1 MILGI
6 AEIIIGGM
14 IFDWLARRTKAP
26 GLLGLLL
33 LGILFGP
40 FALNLIE
47 PGIYKVA
54 AEMRMVALV
63 VILFRAGF
71 EMNRKSL
78 QQVGTRAF
86 LIAFIPCLCEIAVI
100 TLVAPLLL
108 PLSTHEAAMLGAVL
122 AAVSPAVI
130 VPYMV
135 KFSREK
141 LGTDKG
147 IPTLVL
153 AGAACDDAVAIV
165 LCSALTAAYA
175 GTSVNTWT
183 KLGSIPVSIITG
195 VAAGVGV
202 GYLLYQFFKL
212 TNPRATKRL
221 LTILAL
227 AIMLISAQQ
236 YIENWIPYSALMT
249 ILTSGVII
257 YEMNAKV
264 AREISDKLAKLWI
277 FAQLL
282 LFVLVGAQVDV
293 KIAWGAGL
301 TGCTVIFIGLT
312 ARSVAVFLC
321 LVGSQFNKKERLFVA
336 LSYLPKATVQAAIGA
351 VPLTAMAAAKMD
363 TEPGELIL
371 AVAVLSIIT
380 TAPLGAFLI
389 NAGGKRL
396 LNKGLPTQKSE

>member
-54 AEMRMVALV
+54 SDLRMVALV

-78 QQVGTRAF
+78 QKVGSQAIM
-86 LIAFIPCLCEIAVI
+86 IAFIPCLCEIGTV

-108 PLSTHEAAMLGAVL
+108 PLSTLEAAMLGSVL
-122 AAVSPAVI
+122 AAVSPAVV
-130 VPYMV
+130 VPYMI
-135 KFSREK
+135 KFSREG
-141 LGTDKG
+141 LGTNKG

-165 LCSALTAAYA
+165 LCSALTAVYT
-175 GTSVNTWT
+175 GTTVNTWV
-183 KLGSIPVSIITG
+183 KIGSIPISIFTG
-195 VAAGVGV
+195 IVTGLAV
-202 GYLLYQFFKL
+202 GYLLYRFFKL
-212 TNPRATKRL
+212 ANPRATKRL

-227 AIMLISAQQ
+227 AIILISAQQ
-236 YIENWIPYSALMT
+236 HIENWIPYSALMT
-249 ILTSGVII
+249 ILTIGIII
-257 YEMNAKV
+257 YEVDARA
-264 AREISDKLAKLWI
+264 AREISDKLGKLWI

-282 LFVLVGAQVDV
+282 LFVLVGAQVDLNV
-293 KIAWGAGL
+293 AWGAGL
-301 TGCTVIFIGLT
+301 AGCAVIFIGLSGRT
-312 ARSVAVFLC
+312 AAVFLC
-321 LVGSQFNKKERLFVA
+321 LAGSQFNKKERLFVA

-351 VPLTAMAAAKMD
+351 APLAAMAVAKMD
-363 TEPGELIL
+363 TGPGELIL
-371 AVAVLSIIT
+371 AIAVLSIIT

-396 LNKGLPTQKSE
+396 LTKCS